1 MLNTKTFPHKN
12 LWTLIFSTIG
22 IMLLSLSSAYAQVPE
37 KGLKQAPVS
46 KVIADSVL
54 KNGNKI
60 SGGWYEYPADGSW
73 RRVAFT
79 LDDLVGRVVIS
90 DGKPGSELP
99 DITRFSASGR
109 PGYKGRDA
117 SYQEQRNFTDNR
129 PNTGDKSNR
138 TSLIPDSVAN
148 RIHELGGDI
157 KLMQQLL
164 DIKRISDI
172 GSAFDAAYKP
182 GADDGLTNGFP
193 GTGAKGRDGKWSD
206 PRAGVGRDGSATD
219 SFEITEDTRD
229 RDGYGSVTTVE
240 THNDGSTTTETRGR
254 NRDGSTHYSK
264 TEANANG
271 DITGGNSRDR
281 SASGERTSIVY
292 TRNTSTGEITF
303 WNARAPRNGQNTS
316 RVGRARPATTPPET
330 GGSRGGFDEAWLARS
345 IPWLMDAYYADWKR
359 ESDQVK
365 SGGRI
370 SQPGRAEQSTM
381 ILNESPRVGASA
393 VINCGDSNT
402 NPCARTVNTKVD
414 TGAIFRKISQPGRG
428 TPTGPIDGKEQ
439 PKPIPVPEPKP

>member
-1 MLNTKTFPHKN
+1 MLNTKIFPHKN
-12 LWTLIFSTIG
+12 VWTLIFSMIG
-22 IMLLSLSSAYAQVPE
+22 IILLSLSSAYAQVLD
-37 KGLKQAPVS
+37 KGFKQAPVS

-90 DGKPGSELP
+90 DGKPGSKLP

-109 PGYKGRDA
+109 PGFKGRDA
-117 SYQEQRNFTDNR
+117 SYQEQRIFT
-129 PNTGDKSNR
+129 NTGAIINRNSNR
-138 TSLIPDSVAN
+138 TSLIPDDVAN

-164 DIKRISDI
+164 DIKKISDL
-172 GSAFDAAYKP
+172 GSAFDAAQNP
-182 GADDGLTNGFP
+182 GAEGGLTNGFP
-193 GTGAKGRDGKWSD
+193 GTGSRGRDGKWSD
-206 PRAGVGRDGSATD
+206 PRAGVGRDGRASDDT
-219 SFEITEDTRD
+219 FEITEDTRD
-229 RDGYGSVTTVE
+229 RDGYGRVTWVTTH
-240 THNDGSTTTETRGR
+240 TDGSTTREHRTTD
-254 NRDGSTHYSK
+254 RDGSVHYSREDV
-264 TEANANG
+264 TAHG
-271 DITGGNSRDR
+271 DLTAGKWEDLSSTRVYSNCI
-281 SASGERTSIVY
+281 Y
-292 TRNTSTGEITF
+292 TRNPSTGETKF
-303 WNARAPRNGQNTS
+303 WLTTNRSGVPEQYVWRYTPERN
-316 RVGRARPATTPPET
+316 TPPET
-330 GGSRGGFDEAWLARS
+330 GNGSFDLAWLAQS
-345 IPWLMDAYYADWKR
+345 IPWLVDAYYADWKR
-359 ESDQVK
+359 ESDLVK

-370 SQPGRAEQSTM
+370 SQPGRGEQSTM
-381 ILNESPRVGASA
+381 ITNENPRVGASA